1 MEKRGLISL
10 RGVLL
15 RYLVQ
20 TVFCCV
26 LALLLWFAALM
37 CVINSGLA
45 LPANQAAQACQKA
58 AQDVLPGMTAA
69 TFDET
74 QLDSLC
80 RYALF
85 AAPDSSEV
93 LATNM
98 DAGHLQRAMENRQG
112 KTHWHFG
119 YTQYYMTSKLQDG
132 TVCLLQFDYAV
143 PYAAPALR
151 GKLPDVQT
159 VHCILGILLLV
170 GAVVWSTHRSRKFL
184 ARETARLTEVSR
196 QVAEKKG
203 VEEIDFSG
211 AQVREYA
218 ETLAALQT
226 MGQELTASLQ
236 AQWKMEQQQREQ
248 IIQLSHELKTPLA
261 SIKLLTDSILQNNM
275 DMDTVKEFV
284 EDIGN
289 EADRLNRMT
298 AKLLSLTRAEN
309 PQPQESEIIYMAPTV
324 QRVAKML
331 RTNASWSGVTF
342 CLELDEDTPVLI
354 LEDDLYQIVFN
365 LMENGIKY
373 NRPGGTVTVT
383 LSRSMDFAKLTVADT
398 GMGIPEEALSHIFE
412 RFYRV
417 DKSRSKATGGTGL
430 GLAIVKH
437 IASLYGA
444 DIELKSHLGIGT
456 TIKVTFAAK

>member
-112 KTHWHFG
+112 KTRWHFG

-143 PYAAPALR
+143 PYADPALR
-151 GKLPDVQT
+151 GVLPDMQT

-170 GAVVWSTHRSRKFL
+170 GAVVWSTHRTGRFL
-184 ARETARLTEVSR
+184 TRETEKLTAAAQAVARKELDSAV
-196 QVAEKKG
+196 
-203 VEEIDFSG
+203 FSG
-211 AQVREYA
+211 AKVREY
-218 ETLAALQT
+218 ESTLQALQT
-226 MGQELTASLQ
+226 MGDALTGSLQ
-236 AQWKMEQQQREQ
+236 KQWAMEQRQREQ
-248 IIQLSHELKTPLA
+248 IIQLSHKLKTPLTIIEGNA
-261 SIKLLTDSILQNNM
+261 ELLAEDDGLTAEQKAQVESILQGAEQ
-275 DMDTVKEFV
+275 TRTYLGK
-284 EDIGN
+284 I
-289 EADRLNRMT
+289 
-298 AKLLSLTRAEN
+298 RAE
-309 PQPQESEIIYMAPTV
+309 V
-324 QRVAKML
+324 QTPL
-331 RTNASWSGVTF
+331 RYKRNA
-342 CLELDEDTPVLI
+342 E
-354 LEDDLYQIVFN
+354 Q
-365 LMENGIKY
+365 
-373 NRPGGTVTVT
+373 
-383 LSRSMDFAKLTVADT
+383 
-398 GMGIPEEALSHIFE
+398 
-412 RFYRV
+412 
-417 DKSRSKATGGTGL
+417 
-430 GLAIVKH
+430 
-437 IASLYGA
+437 
-444 DIELKSHLGIGT
+444 
-456 TIKVTFAAK
+456 

>member
-1 MEKRGLISL
+1 MEKRRLTSL
-10 RGVLL
+10 RSVLL
-15 RYLVQ
+15 QYLVR
-20 TVFCCV
+20 TA
-26 LALLLWFAALM
+26 LACLLVAVGWLLGLMLW
-37 CVINSGLA
+37 IQNGGLF

-98 DAGHLQRAMENRQG
+98 DAGRLAAGEWRTGRG
-112 KTHWHFG
+112 KTDWHFG

-261 SIKLLTDSILQNNM
+261 VIEGNADLLA
-275 DMDTVKEFV
+275 
-284 EDIGN
+284 ED
-289 EADRLNRMT
+289 
-298 AKLLSLTRAEN
+298 
-309 PQPQESEIIYMAPTV
+309 
-324 QRVAKML
+324 
-331 RTNASWSGVTF
+331 
-342 CLELDEDTPVLI
+342 
-354 LEDDLYQIVFN
+354 
-365 LMENGIKY
+365 
-373 NRPGGTVTVT
+373 
-383 LSRSMDFAKLTVADT
+383 
-398 GMGIPEEALSHIFE
+398 EALTPEQREQVEAIL
-412 RFYRV
+412 R
-417 DKSRSKATGGTGL
+417 GTEQTRTYL
-430 GLAIVKH
+430 
-437 IASLYGA
+437 
-444 DIELKSHLGIGT
+444 LKIRAQVQTPL
-456 TIKVTFAAK
+456 KYKRP

>member
-26 LALLLWFAALM
+26 LALLLWLAALM
-37 CVINSGLA
+37 CVIDSGLA
-45 LPANQAAQACQKA
+45 LPANEAARVSNEAAQNL
-58 AQDVLPGMTAA
+58 LPQMTAE
-69 TFDET
+69 TFEPAR
-74 QLDSLC
+74 LDPLC
-80 RYALF
+80 RYILF
-85 AAPDSSEV
+85 ASRESDTV

-98 DAGHLQRAMENRQG
+98 DERHLQWALEDWRGSATWRL
-112 KTHWHFG
+112 G
-119 YTQYYMTSKLQDG
+119 YGQYYANAELQDG

-159 VHCILGILLLV
+159 VHSILGILLLV

-261 SIKLLTDSILQNNM
+261 VIEGNADLLA
-275 DMDTVKEFV
+275 
-284 EDIGN
+284 ED
-289 EADRLNRMT
+289 
-298 AKLLSLTRAEN
+298 
-309 PQPQESEIIYMAPTV
+309 
-324 QRVAKML
+324 
-331 RTNASWSGVTF
+331 
-342 CLELDEDTPVLI
+342 
-354 LEDDLYQIVFN
+354 
-365 LMENGIKY
+365 
-373 NRPGGTVTVT
+373 
-383 LSRSMDFAKLTVADT
+383 
-398 GMGIPEEALSHIFE
+398 EALTPEQREQVEAIL
-412 RFYRV
+412 R
-417 DKSRSKATGGTGL
+417 GTEQTRTYL
-430 GLAIVKH
+430 
-437 IASLYGA
+437 
-444 DIELKSHLGIGT
+444 LKIRAQVQTPL
-456 TIKVTFAAK
+456 KYKRP